1 MFDSYGVFLCSGL
14 TVSKLGQQTFLVTC
28 ATTGL
33 ETIWSP
39 SELGTYRAAC
49 TEHRAAHEAREAAL
63 ERARLRANAHRI
75 YRTTEVGDP
84 ARRGIGVYL

>member
-1 MFDSYGVFLCSGL
+1 MFDSYGVFLCGSL
-14 TVSKLGQQTFLVTC
+14 TVTKHGQAFLVTC

-49 TEHRAAHEAREAAL
+49 AEHREAHEAREAAL
-63 ERARLRANAHRI
+63 ERARARAHAIRI
-75 YRTTEVGDP
+75 YNTTEVGHP
-84 ARRGIGVYL
+84 ARRGIGAYL